1 MHNMKTPLLILL
13 GAFIV
18 SAQWA
23 GAQGIAFEKA
33 SWADALA
40 KAKTQNKIIF
50 LDAYTTWC
58 GPCKMMDKNTF
69 TDPKVGQ
76 LYNATF
82 VNMQVDMEK
91 GEGTD
96 IARRYGVNAYPTLLF
111 INAEGQVVH
120 RALGYRDAE
129 QFLALGVEAADPAK
143 NMAGLERR
151 YAEGDRSPELMRALI
166 EAKATSRDPKAPEM
180 VNEYLAGQKDLNT
193 PENRQV
199 IFDYVNDPASPYFA
213 VFMEHQPDYV
223 KQFGKEEVASKKQMA
238 VAQIARTPTPLTP
251 DEAMPQLQK
260 AFGKDAAHYK
270 HLYEMMYYQRL
281 GNRDAFASSAVAY
294 FDKADDVG
302 AQGLNEIAWYFF
314 ENVDDK
320 DQLKHALKW
329 AERSIALEEQYANLD
344 TLAALHYKLGNTKDA
359 RKYAEKAIAKAKTTG
374 EDYSSTEELLQ
385 KL

>member
-1 MHNMKTPLLILL
+1 MKNPLLILF
-13 GAFIV
+13 GALIV

-23 GAQGIAFEKA
+23 NAQGIAFEKG

-50 LDAYTTWC
+50 LDAFTSWC

-91 GEGTD
+91 GEGVG
-96 IARRYGVNAYPTLLF
+96 IAQRYGVNAYPTLLF
-111 INAEGQVVH
+111 IDAEGQVVH
-120 RALGYRDAE
+120 RALGYRDAA
-129 QFLALGVEAADPAK
+129 QFLALGTEAADPSK
-143 NMAGLERR
+143 NMAGLNRR
-151 YAEGDRSPELMRALI
+151 YEEGDRSPELMRALI
-166 EAKATSRDPKAPEM
+166 EAKSTSRDPKADAL
-180 VNEYLAGQKDLNT
+180 VTEYLAGQKDLNT

-213 VFMEHQPDYV
+213 VFIEHQPDYV
-223 KQFGKEEVASKKQMA
+223 KQFGKDEVASKKQVA
-238 VAQIARTPTPLTP
+238 VAQIARAQTPPPTP
-251 DEAMPQLQK
+251 DEAMPQLEK
-260 AFGKDAAHYK
+260 AFGKEAAHYK

-294 FDKADDVG
+294 FDKAHDVG
-302 AQGLNEIAWYFF
+302 AQGLNEIAWYFY
-314 ENVDDK
+314 ENVDNK

-329 AERSIALEEQYANLD
+329 AERSVAMEEQYANLD
-344 TLAALHYKLGNTKDA
+344 TLASLHYKMGNAKDA
-359 RKYAEKAIAKAKTTG
+359 RKYAEKAIEKAKSTG